1 MSSTSIPR
9 GASDATVAAIA
20 DRAPGVAHPFAG
32 KQVLILIHSDEG
44 GGVEYLA
51 GVMRSDLVSKGAQV
65 DVHFLYANG
74 RQSKLR
80 KLGGIAKTAWE
91 IIRRRPDVLVSF
103 QPTASTLAGL
113 VGLLSGCRARIV
125 HQSNMPGDSDPV
137 ARVLDRAFGSIG
149 LYSVIIANSKAT
161 EAAFTDYPAAYRRR
175 MIRIEHGVSC
185 PPVSRDRSAVLSRH
199 AIPERERLLL
209 GAARLSAQKGLA
221 RVVVAL
227 ASLPGARLAIAGQG
241 PERER
246 LEALAEQHGVAD
258 RVHFLGYI
266 DRAELAELYAV
277 CDLFVFPSDWETFG
291 LAAVEAAILGAP
303 IVAKDLPVLR
313 EVLCVDGVCPSVF
326 VASTE
331 PEVWSQAIAGALLD
345 TGFSE
350 RARAFAEAI
359 ADKYGEPRMLA
370 EFAEVAERLVT

>member
-1 MSSTSIPR
+1 MSTTSLSQQPPH
-9 GASDATVAAIA
+9 SVTAAIG
-20 DRAPGVAHPFAG
+20 DRAPYAATRFTG
-32 KQVLILIHSDEG
+32 KRVLILIHSDEG

-51 GVMRSDLVSKGAQV
+51 GVMRADLEARGARV
-65 DVHFLYANG
+65 EVHFLYAKG
-74 RQSKLR
+74 EQSRLR
-80 KLGGIAKTAWE
+80 KLGGVATTAWE
-91 IIRRRPDVLVSF
+91 ILRRRPDVLVTY

-113 VGLLSGCRARIV
+113 VGQLAGCRARIV
-125 HQSNMPGDSDPV
+125 HQSNMPGDSDPI
-137 ARVLDRAFGSIG
+137 ARVLDRTFGTVG

-161 EAAFTDYPAAYRRR
+161 EAAFADYPAAYRRR
-175 MIRIEHGVSC
+175 MTRIEHGVAC
-185 PPVSRDRSAVLSRH
+185 PPVSRDRQTVLARH
-199 AIPERERLLL
+199 SIPDGDRVLL
-209 GAARLSAQKGLA
+209 GAARLTAQKGLA
-221 RVVVAL
+221 RVIVAL

-246 LEALAEQHGVAD
+246 LEALADQHGVAD

-326 VASTE
+326 VPSTE
-331 PEVWSQAIAGALLD
+331 PDVWAQAISGALLD
-345 TGFSE
+345 TSFTA
-350 RARAFAEAI
+350 RARAFAEAV

-370 EFAEVAERLVT
+370 EFAEVAQRLIG

>member
-1 MSSTSIPR
+1 MS
-9 GASDATVAAIA
+9 GTVAKSEAIP
-20 DRAPGVAHPFAG
+20 PGDAAAASNVFSG
-32 KQVLILIHSDEG
+32 KKVLMLIHSDEG

-51 GVMRSDLVSKGAQV
+51 GVMRADLERRAAVV
-65 DVHFLYANG
+65 DVHYLYQKG
-74 RQSKLR
+74 EQSKLR
-80 KLGGIAKTAWE
+80 KLRGVAATVWQIM
-91 IIRRRPDVLVSF
+91 RRRPDVLVTY
-103 QPTASTLAGL
+103 QPTASVLAGVFGKL
-113 VGLLSGCRARIV
+113 AGCRARII

-137 ARVLDRAFGSIG
+137 ARLLDRTFGALG

-161 EAAFTDYPAAYRRR
+161 EAAFDEYPDAYRRR
-175 MIRIEHGVSC
+175 MTRIEHGVAC
-185 PPVSRDRSAVLSRH
+185 PPVSRDRRAVLARH
-199 AIPERERLLL
+199 AIPENDRLLL

-221 RVVVAL
+221 RVIVAL
-227 ASLPGARLAIAGQG
+227 SSLPGARFAIAGQG
-241 PERER
+241 PERAR
-246 LEALAEQHGVAD
+246 LEALAEQHGVSD

-326 VASTE
+326 VPSVE
-331 PEVWSQAIAGALLD
+331 PEAWARAISGALVD
-345 TGFSE
+345 ASFPT

-359 ADKYGEPRMLA
+359 SDKYGEPRMLA
-370 EFAEVAERLVT
+370 EFAEIAQRLLS